1 MTKNRIYILAVW
13 VMSLLTGCEDIFV
26 RQIDFQGETEPEM
39 LVLTGD
45 FQVDAVPLVMVAH
58 SFFFDRTD
66 KYAKDWITDA
76 EVSLSINNRRYALTH
91 RDNGVYANSSI
102 PPLQPLDTLEIVAT
116 HPLYATATAK
126 QVMPAQVHSAVVSYE
141 LLPTNQMTVQIYLD
155 AYHGNAD
162 DVIGIKAN
170 AMLRGIFTHSY
181 GNGRPDRTD
190 TLHIK
195 LNTIYSNDIVFAEAE
210 NASIEGYY
218 GAYSDQYLYFPAS
231 ALKEPKRLQVLLDN
245 YQLRW
250 EREYDTVEPVRLEV
264 EVIACTF
271 SEYRFVQSTRNRYY
285 TKYLPA
291 PSNMP
296 EQEEN
301 IMQEIMDAI
310 QESLGEQEPVQVY
323 TNVEGGLGH
332 ISGWSSDIHS
342 FDF

>member
-1 MTKNRIYILAVW
+1 MRKNLPYIVTALVMTV
-13 VMSLLTGCEDIFV
+13 LTGCEDMFY
-26 RQIDFQGETEPEM
+26 RRIDFNGETEPEM

-45 FQVDAVPLVMVAH
+45 FRLDERPLVVVSH

-66 KYAKDWITDA
+66 KKDQDWITDA
-76 EVSLSINNRRYALTH
+76 EVSLGINGQRYALGYSG
-91 RDNGVYANSSI
+91 NGVYTNTAI
-102 PPLQPLDTLEIVAT
+102 PVLLPLDTLEIVAT
-116 HPLYATATAK
+116 HPNYATATAR
-126 QVMPAQVHSAVVSYE
+126 QVMPAQIHSAVASYE
-141 LLPTNQMTVQIYLD
+141 LLPTNQMSVQIDLD

-210 NASIEGYY
+210 NASVEGYY
-218 GAYSDQYLYFPAS
+218 GARNEYYLYFPAS
-231 ALKEPKRLQVLLDN
+231 ELKEPKRLQVLLDN

-250 EREYDTVEPVRLEV
+250 EREYDTIAPEHLEV
-264 EVIACTF
+264 EVTACTW
-271 SEYRFVQSTRNRYY
+271 SEYRFAVSTRGRYY
-285 TKYLPA
+285 TKYMPA

-301 IMQEIMDAI
+301 FMEEIMDAI
-310 QESLGEQEPVQVY
+310 QETLGDQEPVQVY

-332 ISGWSSDIHS
+332 VSGWSSDVHS

>member
-1 MTKNRIYILAVW
+1 MTKNRIYILAVC

-116 HPLYATATAK
+116 HPNYATATAK

-141 LLPTNQMTVQIYLD
+141 LLPTNQMTVQLD
-155 AYHGNAD
+155 LEPYQGNDD
-162 DVIGIKAN
+162 DVIGIRAY
-170 AMLRGIFTHSY
+170 AVLHGIWTRSY
-181 GNGRPDRTD
+181 GNQTRTD
-190 TLHIK
+190 TAIIR
-195 LNTIYSNDIVFAEAE
+195 LNTIYSNDIAFAEAE

-231 ALKEPKRLQVLLDN
+231 ALKEPKHLQLLIDS

-250 EREYDTVEPVRLEV
+250 SRTYDTVEPVRLEV

-310 QESLGEQEPVQVY
+310 QESLGEQEPMQVY